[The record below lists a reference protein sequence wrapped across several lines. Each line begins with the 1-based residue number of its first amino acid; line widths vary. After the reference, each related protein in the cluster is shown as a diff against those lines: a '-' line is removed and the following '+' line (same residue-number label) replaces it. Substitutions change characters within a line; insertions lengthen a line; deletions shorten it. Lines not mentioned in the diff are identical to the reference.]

1 MQGRHWK
8 GVGDPDGSAKP
19 DGELRADP
27 WERLIRHHQ
36 VQRDR
41 LGHVGGAPRNPL
53 DERVGHYLPTRAL
66 IERGNRGALHDC
78 RCDTTNYR
86 TGRTR

>member
-8 GVGDPDGSAKP
+8 GVRDRMALPSRTA
-19 DGELRADP
+19 ELRADP

-66 IERGNRGALHDC
+66 IERGIRGRASRLSM
-78 RCDTTNYR
+78 
-86 TGRTR
+86 

>member
-1 MQGRHWK
+1 MALPSRTANCG
-8 GVGDPDGSAKP
+8 
-19 DGELRADP
+19 ADA

-53 DERVGHYLPTRAL
+53 DERVGHYLPTYESAHRTVVPGK
-66 IERGNRGALHDC
+66 RFPRC
-78 RCDTTNYR
+78 RLSPP
-86 TGRTR
+86 GRRRPSPT